1 MRYKF
6 AILLCFT
13 SINASANVLQYF
25 AGLSYHNPAEL
36 FKVKKM
42 NSLLVVPVFMLI
54 LVFKAV
60 Y

>member
-6 AILLCFT
+6 AIILCFT
-13 SINASANVLQYF
+13 SVNASANVLQYF
-25 AGLSYHNPAEL
+25 AWLSYHNPAEL

-42 NSLLVVPVFMLI
+42 NSLLGALAFMPT
-54 LVFKAV
+54 LVFKAT